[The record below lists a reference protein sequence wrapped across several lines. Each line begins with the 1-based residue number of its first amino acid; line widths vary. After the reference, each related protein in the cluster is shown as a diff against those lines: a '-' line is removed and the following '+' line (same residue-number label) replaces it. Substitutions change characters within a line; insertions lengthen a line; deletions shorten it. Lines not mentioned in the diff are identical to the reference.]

1 MDNLPQEE
9 SGGCG
14 AGKEEAF
21 YTHSNQSLRA
31 TCYWRAAME
40 WFIYPDVSQFP
51 GLDSSATHT
60 QLDLRQRDLH
70 VSE

>member
-1 MDNLPQEE
+1 
-9 SGGCG
+9 
-14 AGKEEAF
+14 
-21 YTHSNQSLRA
+21 
-31 TCYWRAAME
+31 ME